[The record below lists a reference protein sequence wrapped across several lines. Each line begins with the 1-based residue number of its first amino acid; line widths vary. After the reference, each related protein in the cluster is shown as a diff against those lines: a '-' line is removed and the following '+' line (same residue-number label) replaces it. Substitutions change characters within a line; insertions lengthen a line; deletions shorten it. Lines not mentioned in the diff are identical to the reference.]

1 MFDEKDECFQKLVR
15 DGKIGKQSELKSEKK
30 SILSMQIEKLQQ
42 KANKQAEL
50 QEKQMVGPTK
60 VLTENKNKGK
70 TLELVALIV
79 ILMMVIVG
87 YVSFKLL

>member
-1 MFDEKDECFQKLVR
+1 
-15 DGKIGKQSELKSEKK
+15 
-30 SILSMQIEKLQQ
+30 
-42 KANKQAEL
+42 
-50 QEKQMVGPTK
+50 MVGPTK